1 MRILLPTI
9 AAAALAV
16 FSGTALAQ
24 TQADA
29 YYPPEE
35 MAAARA
41 SLHHATG
48 GARHLFFRTDRFEI
62 RQQRDNEEALLWDI
76 DAWYGGAI
84 NRVWLKSEAEY
95 SFDHDEFEELEVQA
109 LYSRAISPFFDL
121 QTGIRH
127 DFEPDAGRTHAVLG
141 LQGEA
146 PYWFEI
152 DAALFLSDEGELTG
166 ALETEYELRL
176 TQRLILQPR
185 AELTWSAEAIPELG
199 VGSGFGT
206 IETGLRLRYEI
217 RRQFAPYAGVE
228 WSRQL
233 GDTGDFARAAGGRT
247 DNTALVTGLRVWF

>member
-1 MRILLPTI
+1 MRALVSL
-9 AAAALAV
+9 LAV
-16 FSGTALAQ
+16 PAFAAFSGTALAQ

-41 SLHHATG
+41 MLRHETG

-62 RQQRDNEEALLWDI
+62 RQQRDDEEALLWDI

-84 NRVWLKSEAEY
+84 NRLWLKSEAEY
-95 SFDHDEFEELEVQA
+95 SLDHDEFEELEVQA
-109 LYSRAISPFFDL
+109 LYSRAISPFFNL

-127 DFEPDAGRTHAVLG
+127 DFEPDTGRTHAVLG
-141 LQGEA
+141 VQGEA

-185 AELTWSAEAIPELG
+185 AELTWSAVAIPELG

-233 GDTGDFARAAGGRT
+233 GDTGDFVRAAGGRT
-247 DNTALVTGLRVWF
+247 DDTALVAGLRVWF